1 MTVPGKTIELL
12 TSEMSAPG
20 SDAVRVVSR
29 SLREAERLNG
39 TLNSF
44 LQIDREGALRR
55 AEEVDGT
62 GGIDG
67 DAPSSQES
75 SPRAPLRGI
84 PVAVKDN
91 ICVRGMQATCGSRIL
106 AGYHPPYDA
115 TVIGRLK
122 AAGAVVIGK
131 TNCDEF
137 AMGSSNENS
146 AYGPVRNPWDT
157 ERVPG
162 GSSGG
167 SAAAVASRVVPAA
180 LGSETGGS
188 VRQPAALCGIVGF
201 KPTYGRVSRY
211 GLVAFGSS
219 LDQVSI
225 FGLTVRDAAVV
236 ASVIAGRDEL
246 DSTTADVPVPDY
258 ASELSGSILGSRI
271 GVPRALLGEGVDA
284 DVRARVEAAIEA
296 YRELG
301 AEVVDVELPHAKY
314 SIAVYYILA
323 TAEASSNLAR
333 YDGVRYGYRAEDPE
347 DLREMYRRTREEGF
361 GAEVKRRIMLG
372 TYVLSS
378 GYYDAYYLKAQKVRA
393 LIKRDFAEAFER
405 CDAILT
411 PTSPTPAFRLGEK
424 TGDPL
429 SMYLSDIYTCM
440 TNLAGI
446 PGISVPCGLSTHGLP
461 VGFQLMAP
469 YWGESTIFRLA
480 HAYEQAHP
488 LTERPSVIAE
498 G

>member
-1 MTVPGKTIELL
+1 MTVPGTTIELIA
-12 TSEMSAPG
+12 SELSSGGA
-20 SDAVRVVSR
+20 DVRAVTTR
-29 SLREAERLNG
+29 SLDAAERLNPG
-39 TLNSF
+39 LNAF

-55 AEEVDGT
+55 AAQLDEAGP
-62 GGIDG
+62 
-67 DAPSSQES
+67 DATQ
-75 SPRAPLRGI
+75 PLRGV
-84 PVAVKDN
+84 PVAIKDN
-91 ICVRGMQATCGSRIL
+91 ICVRGLQATCGSRIL

-115 TVIGRLK
+115 TVVERLN
-122 AAGAVVIGK
+122 AAGAVTVGK

-167 SAAAVASRVVPAA
+167 SAAAVAARIVPVA

-188 VRQPAALCGIVGF
+188 VRQPAALCGIVGV

-219 LDQVSI
+219 LDQVSV
-225 FGLTVRDAAVV
+225 FGLTVRDAALVLR
-236 ASVIAGRDEL
+236 AIAGRDER

-258 ASELSGSILGSRI
+258 LSELSTDLKGARI
-271 GVPRALLGEGVDA
+271 GVPRALFGEGLDPE
-284 DVRARVEAAIEA
+284 VRARVESAIEA

-301 AEVVDVELPHAKY
+301 AEIVDVELPHSKY
-314 SIAVYYILA
+314 GIAVYYIIA

-333 YDGVRYGYRAEDPE
+333 YDGVRYGFRTEDPE
-347 DLREMYRRTREEGF
+347 DLKTMYRRTREEGF

-378 GYYDAYYLKAQKVRA
+378 GYYDAYYLKAQQVRT
-393 LIKRDFAEAFER
+393 LLRQDLLDAFGR
-405 CDAILT
+405 CDAVLT
-411 PTSPTPAFRLGEK
+411 PTTPTPAFRLGEK
-424 TGDPL
+424 TDDPL
-429 SMYLSDIYTCM
+429 AMYLSDIYTC
-440 TNLAGI
+440 TANLAGV
-446 PGISVPCGLSTHGLP
+446 PGISVPCGLTSAGLP
-461 VGFQLMAP
+461 VGLQLMGP
-469 YWGESTIFRLA
+469 HWGEATLFRLA

-488 LTERPSVIAE
+488 LTEMPQVNSRQ
-498 G
+498 

>member
-1 MTVPGKTIELL
+1 MTVPGKTIELI
-12 TSEMSAPG
+12 TSELSSG
-20 SDAVRVVSR
+20 GLDARAITTR
-29 SLREAERLNG
+29 SLDAAERLNG
-39 TLNSF
+39 SLNAF
-44 LQIDREGALRR
+44 LQIDRDGALRR
-55 AEEVDGT
+55 AGE
-62 GGIDG
+62 IDEG
-67 DAPSSQES
+67 ASASTQDSS
-75 SPRAPLRGI
+75 ALRGI
-84 PVAVKDN
+84 PVALKDN
-91 ICVRGMQATCGSRIL
+91 ICVRGLQATCGSRIL

-115 TVIGRLK
+115 TVVERLR
-122 AAGAVVIGK
+122 AAGAVIIGK

-219 LDQVSI
+219 LDQVSV

-236 ASVIAGRDEL
+236 AAVIAGRDER

-271 GVPRALLGEGVDA
+271 GVPRALLGDGVDA

-301 AEVVDVELPHAKY
+301 AEIVDVDLPHAKY

-333 YDGVRYGYRAEDPE
+333 YDGVRYGYRTEDPE

-378 GYYDAYYLKAQKVRA
+378 GYYDAYYLKAQQVRT
-393 LIKRDFAEAFER
+393 LIKRDFIEAFEK
-405 CDAILT
+405 CDAVLT
-411 PTSPTPAFRLGEK
+411 PTTPTPAFRLGEK
-424 TGDPL
+424 TDDPL

-440 TNLAGI
+440 ANLAGI
-446 PGISVPCGLSTHGLP
+446 PAISVPCGLSSQGLP
-461 VGFQLMAP
+461 VGFQLMGAHWNEP
-469 YWGESTIFRLA
+469 TLFRLA

-488 LTERPSVIAE
+488 LNERPRVIAE
-498 G
+498 

>member
-12 TSEMSAPG
+12 TSEMSAHD

-29 SLREAERLNG
+29 SLREAERLND

-55 AEEVDGT
+55 AEELDGEQAST
-62 GGIDG
+62 QP
-67 DAPSSQES
+67 PST
-75 SPRAPLRGI
+75 LRGI
-84 PVAVKDN
+84 PIAVKDN

-188 VRQPAALCGIVGF
+188 VRQPAALCGVVGF

-219 LDQVSI
+219 LDQVSV

-236 ASVIAGRDEL
+236 ASVIAGRDEC

-284 DVRARVEAAIEA
+284 DVRARVEAAIDA

-393 LIKRDFAEAFER
+393 LIKRDFRNAFDV
-405 CDAILT
+405 CDAVLT
-411 PTSPTPAFRLGEK
+411 PTSPTPAFKLGEK
-424 TGDPL
+424 TDDPL

-446 PGISVPCGLSTHGLP
+446 PGISVPCGLSSQGLP

-469 YWGESTIFRLA
+469 NWGEPTLFRLA